1 MRPAISFLSR
11 CSLLVVVSCLS
22 ALHVAQTPGGVHSSA
37 LAAVADRSV
46 VRTEYASTHFMV
58 EVRLRR
64 LHLARPDLI
73 PYPLETEVYC

>member
-1 MRPAISFLSR
+1 MRSWISLFSRGCVLMFIMCTMGSQRVPAAPAVPSNGE
-11 CSLLVVVSCLS
+11 S
-22 ALHVAQTPGGVHSSA
+22 ASA
-37 LAAVADRSV
+37 RYM
-46 VRTEYASTHFMV
+46 T